1 MQERLSLRELS
12 ANTPT
17 NSNPTDESASH
28 SKAKGP
34 TSLEE
39 DKQLAER
46 IRNGDERA
54 FRELYRMHSPILLRR
69 LVRWIGDTQHA
80 EDCLQHVF
88 LEAMRSIH
96 RYRGEGSLRGW
107 LNRITTHVV
116 MDMFRQKKRWRT
128 LMERIIPE
136 QKAGTLRDSPA
147 LPEQLFLQEETR
159 TLVHDMLEKLSPQKR
174 MAILLCDLEGLAL
187 EEAAAQ
193 MNVPLGTVGSR
204 LYHARRELQ
213 KRIQSELN
221 RRNLTLE
228 DLSHR

>member
-1 MQERLSLRELS
+1 
-12 ANTPT
+12 
-17 NSNPTDESASH
+17 
-28 SKAKGP
+28 
-34 TSLEE
+34 
-39 DKQLAER
+39 
-46 IRNGDERA
+46 
-54 FRELYRMHSPILLRR
+54 
-69 LVRWIGDTQHA
+69 
-80 EDCLQHVF
+80 
-88 LEAMRSIH
+88 
-96 RYRGEGSLRGW
+96 
-107 LNRITTHVV
+107 
-116 MDMFRQKKRWRT
+116 
-128 LMERIIPE
+128 MERIIPE